1 MRIRGGRY
9 ALLCVALCTA
19 CAAPDAETETG
30 AAAAPDDA
38 PAAAPA
44 GPAAVVGQTL
54 ACVQQRPDMDRTAS
68 PYDSVVVPVGDGG
81 AKICYSRPSARG
93 RMVFDSL
100 VPYGRL
106 WRTGANEPT
115 IIHTSG
121 PLRIAGIAVPPGS
134 YSIYTIPE
142 RTGDWQVVVNRSTS
156 QWGHEGRYDAA
167 VEAQEVGRAPVP
179 STTIPQAVEQFTIR
193 AEPAGAGAAN
203 VILEWASTR
212 VTIPVTAG

>member
-115 IIHTSG
+115 IFFT
-121 PLRIAGIAVPPGS
+121 PVTLDLAGLKVPPGK
-134 YSIYTIPE
+134 YSLYSVPAAKEWEII
-142 RTGDWQVVVNRSTS
+142 VNRSIK
-156 QWGHEGRYDAA
+156 QWGEESNYTPEVR
-167 VEAQEVGRAPVP
+167 AQEVGRATVP
-179 STTIPQAVEQFTIR
+179 SERLGKAVETFTIR
-193 AEPAGAGAAN
+193 SEPAGSGASL
-203 VILEWASTR
+203 VLEWEKTR
-212 VTIPVTAG
+212 VKVPIRPG